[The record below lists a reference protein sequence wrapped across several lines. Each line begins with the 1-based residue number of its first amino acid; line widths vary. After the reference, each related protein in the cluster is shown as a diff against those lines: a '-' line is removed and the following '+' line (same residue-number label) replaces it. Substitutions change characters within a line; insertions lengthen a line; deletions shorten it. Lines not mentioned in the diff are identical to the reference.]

1 MTDAAAPDDIA
12 EAAVGATDGVPATA
26 AVAAAGAGV
35 VVTAAGTSK
44 WLLDGAVA
52 AGEAVG
58 LCGAAAADA
67 VLPDCSLCDAVATRG
82 NDCVI
87 GAGDTVGLDVA
98 GVVDVADG
106 ADTAGDAD
114 GFIGVD
120 ASGALGTG

>member
-1 MTDAAAPDDIA
+1 M
-12 EAAVGATDGVPATA
+12 
-26 AVAAAGAGV
+26 
-35 VVTAAGTSK
+35 TAAGTSK
-44 WLLDGAVA
+44 RLLDGAVA
-52 AGEAVG
+52 AGEAIG

-87 GAGDTVGLDVA
+87 DGSDAVGLDVA

-106 ADTAGDAD
+106 ADTADDAN

>member
-1 MTDAAAPDDIA
+1 M
-12 EAAVGATDGVPATA
+12 GATDGVPPTA
-26 AVAAAGAGV
+26 ADVAAGAG
-35 VVTAAGTSK
+35 AF
-44 WLLDGAVA
+44 A

-87 GAGDTVGLDVA
+87 DAGDVVGLEVA
-98 GVVDVADG
+98 AGVDVADG
-106 ADTAGDAD
+106 ADTADDAD